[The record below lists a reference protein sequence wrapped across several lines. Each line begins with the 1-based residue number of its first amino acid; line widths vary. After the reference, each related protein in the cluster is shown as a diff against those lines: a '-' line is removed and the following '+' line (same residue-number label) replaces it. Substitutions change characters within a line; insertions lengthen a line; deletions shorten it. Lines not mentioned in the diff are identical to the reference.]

1 MLDTYNQQAH
11 RSVAITILAGISSRN
26 HYFICEERTNYKHI
40 RKHMIAKIYPDGHP
54 DLQGKKDPTHPVR
67 YFDIRKLTP
76 RECYSLMGVPPQQI
90 DTLMKTEKKPYMAWV
105 GVDAELAVFG
115 LEPSATRR
123 EVDEAYREALES
135 LRPTPDPSLGEGGEC
150 EGPEDEQTD
159 DPDIARIMA
168 ERAEEDAEDV
178 AIMRQNYDMNYQR
191 IIAASQEQRYG
202 DVQIISNSSHYKLA
216 GNSIVCDVLMYIYEE
231 LLYPT
236 GRRLPQE
243 QTDLFAKPQFRLT
256 RDWKKEPLRL
266 VTLCS
271 GYDSQAI
278 AMDMLQQRYPDF
290 RWEMK
295 AWSEFDPESSRP
307 LEEQPAVVAHNLLFP
322 QYKDLNLGDMTKID
336 WKKFMEYGAEGET
349 RLDDAGHQEHER
361 DIEGAD
367 GPDTLHRECPKAD
380 AEGKAAGSEGVSAER
395 HQSGDGCEVG
405 RQSHADD
412 ADRVRLEPGQI
423 DLLTY
428 STPCQSISQ
437 AGKREG
443 IKKGSG
449 TRSAVLWSTEMA
461 VEHLRPKVLLQENVR
476 ALINSVNM
484 PDFREWCSL
493 LESHGYVNFL
503 APSFPTPWGT
513 DKRDKKTVPGILNA
527 KHYGVPQNRERVYM
541 VSIRADLLGGSERV
555 AGEYSPATQYEF
567 PRPFPLDK
575 CIADVLEDNVDERFF
590 LKPDSVIKF
599 LTVNESTGSNDI
611 HYTVTD
617 HKLSDEEIRRAR
629 GE

>member
-1 MLDTYNQQAH
+1 
-11 RSVAITILAGISSRN
+11 
-26 HYFICEERTNYKHI
+26 
-40 RKHMIAKIYPDGHP
+40 MIAKIYPDGHP

-76 RECYSLMGVPPQQI
+76 AECYRLMGVPEERIKQ
-90 DTLMKTEKKPYMAWV
+90 LMATEQKPYTALV
-105 GVDAELAVFG
+105 GVDKELEVLG
-115 LEPSATRR
+115 LEPSATMK
-123 EVDEAYREALES
+123 EVDDAYREAIES
-135 LRPTPDPSLGEGGEC
+135 VDRPATDDDTADRPTPDPSLGEGGEC
-150 EGPEDEQTD
+150 EDADDEQ
-159 DPDIARIMA
+159 PELSEE
-168 ERAEEDAEDV
+168 ERELL
-178 AIMRQNYDMNYQR
+178 RQNYTLCYDR
-191 IIAASQEQRYG
+191 IRAAKTEQRYG
-202 DVQIISNSSHYKLA
+202 PVQIISNSSHYKLA

-243 QTDLFAKPQFRLT
+243 QTDLFALPQFQLK
-256 RDWKKEPLRL
+256 RDWQKEPLRL

-278 AMDMLQQRYPDF
+278 AMDMLRERYPDF
-290 RWEMK
+290 RWELK
-295 AWSEFDPESSRP
+295 AWSEFDPESRRP
-307 LEEQPAVVAHNLLFP
+307 LSEQPAVVAHNLLFP
-322 QYKDLNLGDMTKID
+322 QWQQRNLGDMTKID
-336 WKKFMEYGAEGET
+336 WKKFMEYECEGEESDTASDEDGGTKGETSEVRRQQRDVSLQRTHAGAEDGRNIECADVV
-349 RLDDAGHQEHER
+349 RQGQLSAHRVHPLKPG
-361 DIEGAD
+361 DID
-367 GPDTLHRECPKAD
+367 F
-380 AEGKAAGSEGVSAER
+380 
-395 HQSGDGCEVG
+395 
-405 RQSHADD
+405 
-412 ADRVRLEPGQI
+412 
-423 DLLTY
+423 LTY

-503 APSFPTPWGT
+503 APSFPTAWGT

-541 VSIRADLLGGSERV
+541 VSIRADLLQG
-555 AGEYSPATQYEF
+555 TQYEF
-567 PRPFPLDK
+567 PRPFALDK
-575 CIADVLEDNVDERFF
+575 CIADILEDNVDERFF

-599 LTVNESTGSNDI
+599 LTVNEATDGSEI
-611 HYTVTD
+611 HYMVTD
-617 HKLSDEEIRRAR
+617 HKLTDEEIREAR
-629 GE
+629 SL

>member
-1 MLDTYNQQAH
+1 MNYNNSRLNAMIQGGQWQPNHHGEMLDTYNQQAH

-76 RECYSLMGVPPQQI
+76 RECYSLMGVPEAQI
-90 DTLMKTEKKPYMAWV
+90 STLMTTEKKPYMAWV
-105 GVDAELAVFG
+105 DVDDALAVFG
-115 LEPSATRR
+115 LEPSATRK
-123 EVDEAYREALES
+123 EVDEAYEDSMRSLTEIKMTEGDEDSEEVTFEVPGADKESALMVE
-135 LRPTPDPSLGEGGEC
+135 
-150 EGPEDEQTD
+150 
-159 DPDIARIMA
+159 
-168 ERAEEDAEDV
+168 
-178 AIMRQNYDMNYQR
+178 NYALAYEK
-191 IIAASQEQRYG
+191 IKAAKQEQRFG

-243 QTDLFAKPQFRLT
+243 QTDMFALPQFQLK
-256 RDWKKEPLRL
+256 RDWQKEPLRL

-278 AMDMLQQRYPDF
+278 AMDMLKDRYPDF
-290 RWEMK
+290 RWELK
-295 AWSEFDPESSRP
+295 AWSEFDPESNRP

-322 QYKDLNLGDMTKID
+322 QYKELNRGDMTQAD
-336 WKKFMEYGAEGET
+336 WSDLK
-349 RLDDAGHQEHER
+349 
-361 DIEGAD
+361 
-367 GPDTLHRECPKAD
+367 D
-380 AEGKAAGSEGVSAER
+380 AE
-395 HQSGDGCEVG
+395 
-405 RQSHADD
+405 
-412 ADRVRLEPGQI
+412 I

-503 APSFPTPWGT
+503 APSFPTAWGT

-541 VSIRADLLGGSERV
+541 VSIRADLLQG
-555 AGEYSPATQYEF
+555 TQYEF
-567 PRPFPLDK
+567 PRPFALDK
-575 CIADVLEDNVDERFF
+575 CIADILEDNVDERFF

-599 LTVNESTGSNDI
+599 LTVNEQADGSEI
-611 HYTVTD
+611 HYMVTD

-629 GE
+629 TQ

>member
-1 MLDTYNQQAH
+1 
-11 RSVAITILAGISSRN
+11 
-26 HYFICEERTNYKHI
+26 
-40 RKHMIAKIYPDGHP
+40 MIAKIYPDGHP

-76 RECYSLMGVPPQQI
+76 RECYSLMGVPEAQI
-90 DTLMKTEKKPYMAWV
+90 STLMTTEKKPYMAWV
-105 GVDAELAVFG
+105 DVDDALAVFG

-123 EVDEAYREALES
+123 EVDEAYKEAMEQTHPRPLPAEGGECEDPD
-135 LRPTPDPSLGEGGEC
+135 RPTPDPSLGEGGEC
-150 EGPEDEQTD
+150 EEPE
-159 DPDIARIMA
+159 MS
-168 ERAEEDAEDV
+168 EEELAL
-178 AIMRQNYDMNYQR
+178 MRENYEKNYQR
-191 IIAASQEQRYG
+191 IIGARQEQRYG

-243 QTDLFAKPQFRLT
+243 QTDMFALPQFRLT
-256 RDWKKEPLRL
+256 RDWQKEPLRL

-278 AMDMLQQRYPDF
+278 AMDMLRERYPDF
-290 RWEMK
+290 RWELK
-295 AWSEFDPESSRP
+295 AWSEFDPESNRP
-307 LEEQPAVVAHNLLFP
+307 LAEQPAVVAHNLLFP
-322 QYKDLNLGDMTKID
+322 QYKELNRGDMTQAD
-336 WKKFMEYGAEGET
+336 WSDLK
-349 RLDDAGHQEHER
+349 
-361 DIEGAD
+361 
-367 GPDTLHRECPKAD
+367 D
-380 AEGKAAGSEGVSAER
+380 AE
-395 HQSGDGCEVG
+395 
-405 RQSHADD
+405 
-412 ADRVRLEPGQI
+412 I

-443 IKKGSG
+443 IKTGSG

-503 APSFPTPWGT
+503 APSFPTAWGT

-541 VSIRADLLGGSERV
+541 VSIRADLLQG
-555 AGEYSPATQYEF
+555 TQYEF
-567 PRPFPLDK
+567 PRPFALDK
-575 CIADVLEDNVDERFF
+575 CIADILEDNVDERFF

-599 LTVNESTGSNDI
+599 LTVNEQADGSEI
-611 HYTVTD
+611 HYMVTD
-617 HKLSDEEIRRAR
+617 HKLTDEEIAKAR
-629 GE
+629 TQ

>member
-1 MLDTYNQQAH
+1 MLQPNGST
-11 RSVAITILAGISSRN
+11 
-26 HYFICEERTNYKHI
+26 
-40 RKHMIAKIYPDGHP
+40 
-54 DLQGKKDPTHPVR
+54 
-67 YFDIRKLTP
+67 
-76 RECYSLMGVPPQQI
+76 PPQI
-90 DTLMKTEKKPYMAWV
+90 ATLMKTEKKPYMAWV

-115 LEPSATRR
+115 LEPSSTRK
-123 EVDEAYREALES
+123 EVDEAYEDSVRS
-135 LRPTPDPSLGEGGEC
+135 LTEIQMTEGGE
-150 EGPEDEQTD
+150 DS
-159 DPDIARIMA
+159 
-168 ERAEEDAEDV
+168 EEVTFEVPGADKESALMVE
-178 AIMRQNYDMNYQR
+178 NYALAYEK
-191 IIAASQEQRYG
+191 IKAAKQEQRYG

-243 QTDLFAKPQFRLT
+243 QTDLFALPQFRLQ
-256 RDWKKEPLRL
+256 RDWQKEPLRL

-278 AMDMLQQRYPDF
+278 AMDMLKERYPDF
-290 RWEMK
+290 RWELK
-295 AWSEFDPESSRP
+295 AWSEFDPESNRP
-307 LEEQPAVVAHNLLFP
+307 LAEQPAVVAHNLLFP

-336 WKKFMEYGAEGET
+336 WKKFMEYGKESETDRRDILQVESVHGET
-349 RLDDAGHQEHER
+349 TNMGSVEMRDGEEGRLPH
-361 DIEGAD
+361 
-367 GPDTLHRECPKAD
+367 
-380 AEGKAAGSEGVSAER
+380 S
-395 HQSGDGCEVG
+395 
-405 RQSHADD
+405 
-412 ADRVRLEPGQI
+412 DRVRPLKAGDI

-493 LESHGYVNFL
+493 LE
-503 APSFPTPWGT
+503 T

-541 VSIRADLLGGSERV
+541 VSIRADLLQG
-555 AGEYSPATQYEF
+555 TQYEF
-567 PRPFPLDK
+567 PRPFALDK

-599 LTVNESTGSNDI
+599 LTVNEQADGSEI
-611 HYTVTD
+611 HYMVTD
-617 HKLSDEEIRRAR
+617 HKLTDEEIAKAR
-629 GE
+629 SSK

>member
-26 HYFICEERTNYKHI
+26 HYFVCEERFTSKL
-40 RKHMIAKIYPDGHP
+40 RKYMIAKIYPDGHP

-76 RECYSLMGVPPQQI
+76 VECYSLMGVPPPQI
-90 DTLMKTEKKPYMAWV
+90 ATLMKTEKKPYMAWV

-115 LEPSATRR
+115 LEPSSTRK
-123 EVDEAYREALES
+123 EVDEAYEDSVRS
-135 LRPTPDPSLGEGGEC
+135 LTEIQMTEGGEDS
-150 EGPEDEQTD
+150 EEVTFEVPGADK
-159 DPDIARIMA
+159 
-168 ERAEEDAEDV
+168 ERALMVE
-178 AIMRQNYDMNYQR
+178 NYSLAYEK
-191 IIAASQEQRYG
+191 IKAAKQEQRYG
-202 DVQIISNSSHYKLA
+202 DVQIIANSSHYKLA

-231 LLYPT
+231 LMYPT

-243 QTDLFAKPQFRLT
+243 QTDLFAQPQFRLT
-256 RDWKKEPLRL
+256 RDWKKEPLKL

-278 AMDMLQQRYPDF
+278 AMNMLQQRYSDF
-290 RWEMK
+290 RWELK

-336 WKKFMEYGAEGET
+336 WKKFMEYGNSESDGVRRLQSDGTEDGRDNRVGDDNVGSGLGTTRVET
-349 RLDDAGHQEHER
+349 
-361 DIEGAD
+361 
-367 GPDTLHRECPKAD
+367 
-380 AEGKAAGSEGVSAER
+380 
-395 HQSGDGCEVG
+395 
-405 RQSHADD
+405 

-484 PDFREWCSL
+484 PDFREWCNL

-503 APSFPTPWGT
+503 APSFPTVWGT

-541 VSIRADLLGGSERV
+541 VSIRADLLGG
-555 AGEYSPATQYEF
+555 TQYEF

-611 HYTVTD
+611 HYTITD
-617 HKLSDEEIRRAR
+617 HKLSDEEIAKVRS
-629 GE
+629 GK

>member
-1 MLDTYNQQAH
+1 
-11 RSVAITILAGISSRN
+11 
-26 HYFICEERTNYKHI
+26 
-40 RKHMIAKIYPDGHP
+40 MIAKIYPDGHP

-76 RECYSLMGVPPQQI
+76 VECYSLMGVPPPQI
-90 DTLMKTEKKPYMAWV
+90 ATLMQTEKKPYTAWV
-105 GVDAELAVFG
+105 DVDDALAVFG

-123 EVDEAYREALES
+123 EVDEAYREAIES
-135 LRPTPDPSLGEGGEC
+135 LENRQTDD
-150 EGPEDEQTD
+150 DEQPD
-159 DPDIARIMA
+159 DPDIARIMDEKA
-168 ERAEEDAEDV
+168 EDDAEELAL
-178 AIMRQNYDMNYQR
+178 MRENYEQNYQR
-191 IIAASQEQRYG
+191 IIGARQEQRYG

-243 QTDLFAKPQFRLT
+243 QTDLFALPQFRLQ

-295 AWSEFDPESSRP
+295 AWSEFDPESNRP
-307 LEEQPAVVAHNLLFP
+307 LDEQPAVVAHNLLFP
-322 QYKDLNLGDMTKID
+322 QYKDLNRGDMTKAD
-336 WKKFMEYGAEGET
+336 WSD
-349 RLDDAGHQEHER
+349 L
-361 DIEGAD
+361 
-367 GPDTLHRECPKAD
+367 AD
-380 AEGKAAGSEGVSAER
+380 AE
-395 HQSGDGCEVG
+395 
-405 RQSHADD
+405 
-412 ADRVRLEPGQI
+412 I

-449 TRSAVLWSTEMA
+449 TRSAVLWSTEEA
-461 VEHLRPKVLLQENVR
+461 VRHMRPKVLLQENVR

-484 PDFREWCSL
+484 PDFREWCRL
-493 LESHGYVNFL
+493 LESYGYVNFL
-503 APSFPTPWGT
+503 APSFPTVWGT

-541 VSIRADLLGGSERV
+541 VSIRADLLQG
-555 AGEYSPATQYEF
+555 TQYEF
-567 PRPFPLDK
+567 PRPFALDK

-599 LTVNESTGSNDI
+599 LTVNEQTDGSEI
-611 HYTVTD
+611 HYMVTD
-617 HKLSDEEIRRAR
+617 HKLSDEEIAKAR
-629 GE
+629 SGK

>member
-1 MLDTYNQQAH
+1 
-11 RSVAITILAGISSRN
+11 
-26 HYFICEERTNYKHI
+26 
-40 RKHMIAKIYPDGHP
+40 MIAKIYPDGHP

-76 RECYSLMGVPPQQI
+76 RECYSLMGVPEAQI
-90 DTLMKTEKKPYMAWV
+90 STLMTTEKKPYMAWV
-105 GVDAELAVFG
+105 DVDDALAVFG
-115 LEPSATRR
+115 LEPSATRK
-123 EVDEAYREALES
+123 EVDEAYKEALES
-135 LRPTPDPSLGEGGEC
+135 LSRPTPMPLPAEGGECEDPDRPTPDPSLGEGGEC
-150 EGPEDEQTD
+150 EEPE
-159 DPDIARIMA
+159 MS
-168 ERAEEDAEDV
+168 EEELAL
-178 AIMRQNYDMNYQR
+178 MRENYEKNYQR
-191 IIAASQEQRYG
+191 IIGARQEQRYG

-243 QTDLFAKPQFRLT
+243 QTDMFALPQFRLT
-256 RDWKKEPLRL
+256 RDWQKEPLRL

-278 AMDMLQQRYPDF
+278 AMDMLRERYPDF
-290 RWEMK
+290 RWELK
-295 AWSEFDPESSRP
+295 AWSEFDPESNRP
-307 LEEQPAVVAHNLLFP
+307 LAEQPAVVAHNLLFP
-322 QYKDLNLGDMTKID
+322 QYKELNRGDMTQAD
-336 WKKFMEYGAEGET
+336 WSDLK
-349 RLDDAGHQEHER
+349 
-361 DIEGAD
+361 
-367 GPDTLHRECPKAD
+367 D
-380 AEGKAAGSEGVSAER
+380 AE
-395 HQSGDGCEVG
+395 
-405 RQSHADD
+405 
-412 ADRVRLEPGQI
+412 I

-503 APSFPTPWGT
+503 APSFPTAWGT

-541 VSIRADLLGGSERV
+541 VSIRADLLQG
-555 AGEYSPATQYEF
+555 TQYEF
-567 PRPFPLDK
+567 PRPFALDK
-575 CIADVLEDNVDERFF
+575 CIADILEDNVDERFF

-599 LTVNESTGSNDI
+599 LTVNEQADGSEI
-611 HYTVTD
+611 HYMVTD

-629 GE
+629 NE

>member
-1 MLDTYNQQAH
+1 MNYNNSRLNAMIMGGQWEPNYHGEMLDTYNQQAH
-11 RSVAITILAGISSRN
+11 RHTAITILAGISSRN
-26 HYFICEERTNYKHI
+26 HYFVCEERLPSKL
-40 RKHMIAKIYPDGHP
+40 RKYMIAKIYPDGHP

-123 EVDEAYREALES
+123 EVDEAFEDSVRS
-135 LRPTPDPSLGEGGEC
+135 LTETQMTEGGEDS
-150 EGPEDEQTD
+150 EEVTFEVPGADK
-159 DPDIARIMA
+159 
-168 ERAEEDAEDV
+168 ERALMVE
-178 AIMRQNYDMNYQR
+178 NYSLAYEK
-191 IIAASQEQRYG
+191 IKAASQEQRYG
-202 DVQIISNSSHYKLA
+202 DVQIIANSSHYKLA

-231 LLYPT
+231 LMYPT

-243 QTDLFAKPQFRLT
+243 QTDLFAQPQFRLT
-256 RDWKKEPLRL
+256 RDWKKEPLKL

-290 RWEMK
+290 RWELK

-322 QYKDLNLGDMTKID
+322 QYKDLNRGDMTKAD
-336 WKKFMEYGAEGET
+336 WSDLA
-349 RLDDAGHQEHER
+349 DAG
-361 DIEGAD
+361 
-367 GPDTLHRECPKAD
+367 
-380 AEGKAAGSEGVSAER
+380 
-395 HQSGDGCEVG
+395 
-405 RQSHADD
+405 
-412 ADRVRLEPGQI
+412 I

-449 TRSAVLWSTEMA
+449 TRSAVLWSTEEA
-461 VEHLRPKVLLQENVR
+461 VRQMRPKVLLQENVR

-541 VSIRADLLGGSERV
+541 VSIRADLLGG
-555 AGEYSPATQYEF
+555 TQYEF

-599 LTVNESTGSNDI
+599 LTVNEQTDGSEI
-611 HYTVTD
+611 HYMVTD
-617 HKLSDEEIRRAR
+617 HKLSDEEIARAR
-629 GE
+629 SGK

>member
-1 MLDTYNQQAH
+1 
-11 RSVAITILAGISSRN
+11 
-26 HYFICEERTNYKHI
+26 
-40 RKHMIAKIYPDGHP
+40 MIAKIYPDGHP

-76 RECYSLMGVPPQQI
+76 VECYSLMGVPPQQI
-90 DTLMKTEKKPYMAWV
+90 ETLMQTEKKPYMAFV
-105 GVDAELAVFG
+105 GVDAQLAVFG
-115 LEPSATRR
+115 LEPSATMK
-123 EVDEAYREALES
+123 EVEEAYREALDS
-135 LRPTPDPSLGEGGEC
+135 LTARADNADEE
-150 EGPEDEQTD
+150 EDLDEDT
-159 DPDIARIMA
+159 ARIMA
-168 ERAEEDAEDV
+168 QESEDNTEENALLQENYEMAYRA
-178 AIMRQNYDMNYQR
+178 
-191 IIAASQEQRYG
+191 IIAAPREERFG
-202 DVQIISNSSHYKLA
+202 DVQVIANSSHYKLA

-236 GRRLPQE
+236 GRRLNGEVQ
-243 QTDLFAKPQFRLT
+243 DLFALPQFRLQ
-256 RDWKKEPLRL
+256 RDWKKDPLRL

-278 AMDMLQQRYPDF
+278 AMDMLKQRYHDF
-290 RWEMK
+290 DYRLV
-295 AWSEFDPESSRP
+295 AWSEFDPESRRP

-322 QYKDLNLGDMTKID
+322 QCKDLNLGDMTKID
-336 WKKFMEYGAEGET
+336 WKKFMEYGKESETDRRHILQVESVHGET
-349 RLDDAGHQEHER
+349 TDMGSVEMRDGEEGRLPH
-361 DIEGAD
+361 
-367 GPDTLHRECPKAD
+367 
-380 AEGKAAGSEGVSAER
+380 S
-395 HQSGDGCEVG
+395 
-405 RQSHADD
+405 
-412 ADRVRLEPGQI
+412 DRVRPLKAGDI

-484 PDFREWCSL
+484 PDFREWCQL

-513 DKRDKKTVPGILNA
+513 DKRDRHTIPGILNA

-541 VSIRADLLGGSERV
+541 VSIRADLLQG
-555 AGEYSPATQYEF
+555 TQYEF
-567 PRPFPLDK
+567 PRPFELDR
-575 CIADVLEDNVDERFF
+575 CIADILEENVDERFF

-599 LTVNESTGSNDI
+599 LTVNEPTDGNDI
-611 HYTVTD
+611 HYLVTD
-617 HKLSDEEIRRAR
+617 HKLSDEEIAQAR
-629 GE
+629 SSQ

>member
-1 MLDTYNQQAH
+1 
-11 RSVAITILAGISSRN
+11 
-26 HYFICEERTNYKHI
+26 
-40 RKHMIAKIYPDGHP
+40 
-54 DLQGKKDPTHPVR
+54 
-67 YFDIRKLTP
+67 
-76 RECYSLMGVPPQQI
+76 
-90 DTLMKTEKKPYMAWV
+90 MKTEKKPYMAWV

-123 EVDEAYREALES
+123 EVDEAYREAIES
-135 LRPTPDPSLGEGGEC
+135 LENRQA
-150 EGPEDEQTD
+150 EDSDTQEDLDEDTE
-159 DPDIARIMA
+159 RLMA
-168 ERAEEDAEDV
+168 EKAADDAEETAL
-178 AIMRQNYDMNYQR
+178 MKQNYDMNYQR

-202 DVQIISNSSHYKLA
+202 DVQIIANSSHYKLA

-231 LLYPT
+231 LMYPT

-243 QTDLFAKPQFRLT
+243 QTDLFAQPQFRLT
-256 RDWKKEPLRL
+256 RDWKKEPLKL

-278 AMDMLQQRYPDF
+278 AMNMLQQRYPDF
-290 RWEMK
+290 RWELK

-336 WKKFMEYGAEGET
+336 WKKFMEYGNSESDGVRRLQSDGTEDGRDNRVGDDNVGSGLGTTRVET
-349 RLDDAGHQEHER
+349 
-361 DIEGAD
+361 
-367 GPDTLHRECPKAD
+367 
-380 AEGKAAGSEGVSAER
+380 
-395 HQSGDGCEVG
+395 
-405 RQSHADD
+405 

-484 PDFREWCSL
+484 PDFREWCNL

-503 APSFPTPWGT
+503 APSFPTVWGT

-611 HYTVTD
+611 HYTITD
-617 HKLSDEEIRRAR
+617 HKLSDEEIAKVRS
-629 GE
+629 GK

>member
-1 MLDTYNQQAH
+1 MYNTAPYIPVVQFVVLAHQCHLLRIILRFLRHDACRLFVGIIGIVGLPAVQACDSLAVGFVNLPARGARFKPEHGKFGIDAYPGHVRPFLCLHQYGNLRGGNSHQAVALNRCQFADVEVAH
-11 RSVAITILAGISSRN
+11 RVCRILLALQVRMPVGINFSNHILYGFDVKRFAHIIDFFYRN
-26 HYFICEERTNYKHI
+26 LC
-40 RKHMIAKIYPDGHP
+40 A
-54 DLQGKKDPTHPVR
+54 
-67 YFDIRKLTP
+67 
-76 RECYSLMGVPPQQI
+76 
-90 DTLMKTEKKPYMAWV
+90 
-105 GVDAELAVFG
+105 
-115 LEPSATRR
+115 
-123 EVDEAYREALES
+123 
-135 LRPTPDPSLGEGGEC
+135 
-150 EGPEDEQTD
+150 
-159 DPDIARIMA
+159 AR
-168 ERAEEDAEDV
+168 
-178 AIMRQNYDMNYQR
+178 
-191 IIAASQEQRYG
+191 QEQRYG

-243 QTDLFAKPQFRLT
+243 QTDLFAMPQFRLT
-256 RDWKKEPLRL
+256 RDWQKEPLKL

-290 RWEMK
+290 RWQLA

-322 QYKDLNLGDMTKID
+322 QYKDLNRGDMTKAD
-336 WKKFMEYGAEGET
+336 WSDLK
-349 RLDDAGHQEHER
+349 DAR
-361 DIEGAD
+361 
-367 GPDTLHRECPKAD
+367 
-380 AEGKAAGSEGVSAER
+380 
-395 HQSGDGCEVG
+395 
-405 RQSHADD
+405 
-412 ADRVRLEPGQI
+412 I

-449 TRSAVLWSTEMA
+449 TRSAVLWSTEEA
-461 VEHLRPKVLLQENVR
+461 VRQMRPKVLLQENVR

-503 APSFPTPWGT
+503 APQFPTPWGT
-513 DKRDKKTVPGILNA
+513 DKRDKKTIPGILNA

-541 VSIRADLLGGSERV
+541 VSVRADLLGG
-555 AGEYSPATQYEF
+555 TQYEF

-599 LTVNESTGSNDI
+599 LTVNEQADGSDI
-611 HYTVTD
+611 HYLVTD
-617 HKLSDEEIRRAR
+617 HKLSDEEIARAR
-629 GE
+629 SGE

>member
-1 MLDTYNQQAH
+1 MQ
-11 RSVAITILAGISSRN
+11 
-26 HYFICEERTNYKHI
+26 
-40 RKHMIAKIYPDGHP
+40 
-54 DLQGKKDPTHPVR
+54 
-67 YFDIRKLTP
+67 
-76 RECYSLMGVPPQQI
+76 
-90 DTLMKTEKKPYMAWV
+90 TEKKPYTAWV
-105 GVDAELAVFG
+105 DVDDALAVFG

-123 EVDEAYREALES
+123 EVDEAYREAIES
-135 LRPTPDPSLGEGGEC
+135 LENRQTDD
-150 EGPEDEQTD
+150 DEQPD
-159 DPDIARIMA
+159 DPDIARIMDEKA
-168 ERAEEDAEDV
+168 EDDAEELAL
-178 AIMRQNYDMNYQR
+178 MRENYEQNYQR
-191 IIAASQEQRYG
+191 IIGARQEQRYG

-243 QTDLFAKPQFRLT
+243 QTDLFALPQFRLQ

-295 AWSEFDPESSRP
+295 AWSEFDPESNRP
-307 LEEQPAVVAHNLLFP
+307 LDEQPAVVAHNLLFP
-322 QYKDLNLGDMTKID
+322 QYKDLNRGDMTKAD
-336 WKKFMEYGAEGET
+336 WSD
-349 RLDDAGHQEHER
+349 L
-361 DIEGAD
+361 
-367 GPDTLHRECPKAD
+367 AD
-380 AEGKAAGSEGVSAER
+380 AE
-395 HQSGDGCEVG
+395 
-405 RQSHADD
+405 
-412 ADRVRLEPGQI
+412 I

-449 TRSAVLWSTEMA
+449 TRSAVLWSTEEA
-461 VEHLRPKVLLQENVR
+461 VRHMRPKVLLQENVR

-484 PDFREWCSL
+484 PDFREWCRL
-493 LESHGYVNFL
+493 LESYGYVNFL
-503 APSFPTPWGT
+503 APSFPTVWGT

-541 VSIRADLLGGSERV
+541 VSIRADLLQG
-555 AGEYSPATQYEF
+555 TQYEF
-567 PRPFPLDK
+567 PRPFALDK

-599 LTVNESTGSNDI
+599 LTVNEQTDGSEI
-611 HYTVTD
+611 HYMVTD
-617 HKLSDEEIRRAR
+617 HKLSDEEIAKAR
-629 GE
+629 SGK

>member
-1 MLDTYNQQAH
+1 
-11 RSVAITILAGISSRN
+11 
-26 HYFICEERTNYKHI
+26 
-40 RKHMIAKIYPDGHP
+40 MIAKIYPDGHP

-76 RECYSLMGVPPQQI
+76 RECYSLMGVPEAQI
-90 DTLMKTEKKPYMAWV
+90 STLMTTEKKPYMAWV
-105 GVDAELAVFG
+105 DVDDALAVFG
-115 LEPSATRR
+115 LEPSATRK
-123 EVDEAYREALES
+123 EVDEAYREAISS
-135 LRPTPDPSLGEGGEC
+135 LDNR
-150 EGPEDEQTD
+150 QTD
-159 DPDIARIMA
+159 DDEPTDDLDPDTQRIMA
-168 ERAEEDAEDV
+168 EKAEDDAEELAL
-178 AIMRQNYDMNYQR
+178 MRENYEQNYQR
-191 IIAASQEQRYG
+191 IIGARQEQRFG

-243 QTDLFAKPQFRLT
+243 QTDMFALPQFQLK
-256 RDWKKEPLRL
+256 RDWQKEPLRL

-278 AMDMLQQRYPDF
+278 AMDMLRERYPDF
-290 RWEMK
+290 RWELK
-295 AWSEFDPESSRP
+295 AWSEFDPESNRP
-307 LEEQPAVVAHNLLFP
+307 LAEQPAVVAHNLLFP
-322 QYKDLNLGDMTKID
+322 QYKELNRGDMTQAD
-336 WKKFMEYGAEGET
+336 WSDLK
-349 RLDDAGHQEHER
+349 
-361 DIEGAD
+361 
-367 GPDTLHRECPKAD
+367 D
-380 AEGKAAGSEGVSAER
+380 AE
-395 HQSGDGCEVG
+395 
-405 RQSHADD
+405 
-412 ADRVRLEPGQI
+412 I

-503 APSFPTPWGT
+503 APSFPTAWGT

-541 VSIRADLLGGSERV
+541 VSVRADLLGD
-555 AGEYSPATQYEF
+555 TQYEF
-567 PRPFPLDK
+567 PRPFALDK
-575 CIADVLEDNVDERFF
+575 CIADILEDNVDERFF

-599 LTVNESTGSNDI
+599 LTVNEATDGSEI
-611 HYTVTD
+611 HYMVTD
-617 HKLSDEEIRRAR
+617 HKLSDEEIAKAR
-629 GE
+629 SSK

>member
-1 MLDTYNQQAH
+1 MNYNNSRLNAMIRGGQWQPNYHGEMLDTYNQQAH

-76 RECYSLMGVPPQQI
+76 RECYSLMGVPEAQI
-90 DTLMKTEKKPYMAWV
+90 STLMTTEKKPYMAWV
-105 GVDAELAVFG
+105 DVDDALAVFG

-123 EVDEAYREALES
+123 EVDEAYREAIES
-135 LRPTPDPSLGEGGEC
+135 LDNR
-150 EGPEDEQTD
+150 QTD
-159 DPDIARIMA
+159 DDEQPDDPDTQRIMA
-168 ERAEEDAEDV
+168 EKAEDDAEELAL
-178 AIMRQNYDMNYQR
+178 MRENYEQNYQR
-191 IIAASQEQRYG
+191 IISAKQQQRYG

-243 QTDLFAKPQFRLT
+243 QTDLFALPQFRLQ
-256 RDWKKEPLRL
+256 RDWQKEPLRL

-278 AMDMLQQRYPDF
+278 AMDMLRERYPDF
-290 RWEMK
+290 RWELK
-295 AWSEFDPESSRP
+295 AWSEFDPESNRP
-307 LEEQPAVVAHNLLFP
+307 LAEQPAVVAHNLLFP
-322 QYKDLNLGDMTKID
+322 QYKELNRGDMTKADWSDLKNAEID
-336 WKKFMEYGAEGET
+336 F
-349 RLDDAGHQEHER
+349 
-361 DIEGAD
+361 
-367 GPDTLHRECPKAD
+367 
-380 AEGKAAGSEGVSAER
+380 
-395 HQSGDGCEVG
+395 
-405 RQSHADD
+405 
-412 ADRVRLEPGQI
+412 
-423 DLLTY
+423 LTY

-484 PDFREWCSL
+484 PDFREWFRL

-503 APSFPTPWGT
+503 APSFPTAWGT
-513 DKRDKKTVPGILNA
+513 DKRDKKTVPGILNS

-541 VSIRADLLGGSERV
+541 VSIRADLLGS
-555 AGEYSPATQYEF
+555 TQYEF
-567 PRPFPLDK
+567 PRPFALDK

-599 LTVNESTGSNDI
+599 LTVNEQADGSEI
-611 HYTVTD
+611 HYMVTD
-617 HKLSDEEIRRAR
+617 HKLSDEEIAKAR
-629 GE
+629 SSK

>member
-1 MLDTYNQQAH
+1 MNYNNSRLNAMIQGGQWQPNYHGEMLDTYNQQAH

-40 RKHMIAKIYPDGHP
+40 RKYMIAKIYPDGHP

-90 DTLMKTEKKPYMAWV
+90 DTLMRTEKKPYMAWV

-123 EVDEAYREALES
+123 EVDEAYEDS
-135 LRPTPDPSLGEGGEC
+135 VRPLTEIQMTEGGE
-150 EGPEDEQTD
+150 DS
-159 DPDIARIMA
+159 
-168 ERAEEDAEDV
+168 EEVTFEVPGADKENALMVE
-178 AIMRQNYDMNYQR
+178 NYSLAYEK
-191 IIAASQEQRYG
+191 IKAASQEQRYG

-243 QTDLFAKPQFRLT
+243 QTDLFAQPQFRLT

-266 VTLCS
+266 TTLCS

-278 AMDMLQQRYPDF
+278 AMDMLKERYPDF
-290 RWEMK
+290 RWELK

-322 QYKDLNLGDMTKID
+322 QYKDLNRGDMTKAD
-336 WKKFMEYGAEGET
+336 WSDLA
-349 RLDDAGHQEHER
+349 DAG
-361 DIEGAD
+361 
-367 GPDTLHRECPKAD
+367 
-380 AEGKAAGSEGVSAER
+380 
-395 HQSGDGCEVG
+395 
-405 RQSHADD
+405 
-412 ADRVRLEPGQI
+412 I

-484 PDFREWCSL
+484 PDFKEWCTL
-493 LESHGYVNFL
+493 LESYGYVNFL

-541 VSIRADLLGGSERV
+541 VSVRADLLGG
-555 AGEYSPATQYEF
+555 TQYEF

-617 HKLSDEEIRRAR
+617 HKLSDEEIAKVRS
-629 GE
+629 GK

>member
-11 RSVAITILAGISSRN
+11 RHTAITILAGISSRN
-26 HYFICEERTNYKHI
+26 HYFVCEERLPSKL
-40 RKHMIAKIYPDGHP
+40 RKYMIAKIYPDGHP

-123 EVDEAYREALES
+123 EVDEAYREAIES
-135 LRPTPDPSLGEGGEC
+135 LRPTPDPSIGEGGEC
-150 EGPEDEQTD
+150 E
-159 DPDIARIMA
+159 DPDAD
-168 ERAEEDAEDV
+168 DAEPEMSEEEL
-178 AIMRQNYDMNYQR
+178 ALMRKNYEQNYQR

-243 QTDLFAKPQFRLT
+243 QTDLFAQPQFRLT

-266 VTLCS
+266 TTLCS

-278 AMDMLQQRYPDF
+278 AMDMLRQRYPDF
-290 RWEMK
+290 RWELK

-307 LEEQPAVVAHNLLFP
+307 LEEQPAIVAHNLLFP
-322 QYKDLNLGDMTKID
+322 QYKDLNRGDMTKAD
-336 WKKFMEYGAEGET
+336 WSDLA
-349 RLDDAGHQEHER
+349 DAG
-361 DIEGAD
+361 
-367 GPDTLHRECPKAD
+367 
-380 AEGKAAGSEGVSAER
+380 
-395 HQSGDGCEVG
+395 
-405 RQSHADD
+405 
-412 ADRVRLEPGQI
+412 I

-449 TRSAVLWSTEMA
+449 TRSAVLWSTEEA
-461 VEHLRPKVLLQENVR
+461 VRQMRPKVLLQENVR

-484 PDFREWCSL
+484 PDFKEWCSL

-503 APSFPTPWGT
+503 APSFPTVWGT

-541 VSIRADLLGGSERV
+541 VSVRADMLGG
-555 AGEYSPATQYEF
+555 TQYEF

-599 LTVNESTGSNDI
+599 LTVNEQTDGSDI
-611 HYTVTD
+611 HYMVTD

>member
-1 MLDTYNQQAH
+1 
-11 RSVAITILAGISSRN
+11 
-26 HYFICEERTNYKHI
+26 
-40 RKHMIAKIYPDGHP
+40 MIAKIYPDGHP

-76 RECYSLMGVPPQQI
+76 VECYSLMGVPPPQI
-90 DTLMKTEKKPYMAWV
+90 EMLMKTEKKPYMAWV

-115 LEPSATRR
+115 LEPSSTRK
-123 EVDEAYREALES
+123 EVDEAYEDSVRS
-135 LRPTPDPSLGEGGEC
+135 LTEIQMTEGGEDL
-150 EGPEDEQTD
+150 EEVTFEVPGVDK
-159 DPDIARIMA
+159 
-168 ERAEEDAEDV
+168 ERALMVE
-178 AIMRQNYDMNYQR
+178 NYSLAYEK
-191 IIAASQEQRYG
+191 IKAAKQEQRYG
-202 DVQIISNSSHYKLA
+202 AVQIISNSNHYKLA

-231 LLYPT
+231 LMYPT
-236 GRRLPQE
+236 NRRLPQE
-243 QTDLFAKPQFRLT
+243 QADLFALPQFRLT
-256 RDWKKEPLRL
+256 RDWKKEPLKL

-290 RWEMK
+290 RWQLV
-295 AWSEFDPESSRP
+295 AWSEFDPDSNRP
-307 LEEQPAVVAHNLLFP
+307 LAEQPAVVAHNLLFP
-322 QYKDLNLGDMTKID
+322 QYKDLNRGDMTKAD
-336 WKKFMEYGAEGET
+336 WSD
-349 RLDDAGHQEHER
+349 L
-361 DIEGAD
+361 
-367 GPDTLHRECPKAD
+367 AD
-380 AEGKAAGSEGVSAER
+380 AE
-395 HQSGDGCEVG
+395 
-405 RQSHADD
+405 
-412 ADRVRLEPGQI
+412 I

-449 TRSAVLWSTEMA
+449 TRSAVLWSTEEA
-461 VEHLRPKVLLQENVR
+461 VRHMRPKVLLQENVR

-484 PDFREWCSL
+484 PDFREWCNL

-503 APSFPTPWGT
+503 APSFPTAWGT

-575 CIADVLEDNVDERFF
+575 CIADILEENVSERFF

-599 LTVNESTGSNDI
+599 LTANESDNTSQI
-611 HYTVTD
+611 FYVVTD
-617 HKLSDEEIRRAR
+617 HKLSDEEIARAR
-629 GE
+629 SGK